1 MAKEEK
7 KTETKYISYASSSM
21 ISIFKSWFFV
31 EELLKPAFEK
41 EFTADSNKNWTP
53 YFLDSDNL
61 HISIAKVNAE
71 VIGKTKAFD
80 FS

>member
-31 EELLKPAFEK
+31 EELLKPAFEQ
-41 EFTADSNKNWTP
+41 EFTADSNKNCRH
-53 YFLDSDNL
+53 Y
-61 HISIAKVNAE
+61 
-71 VIGKTKAFD
+71 
-80 FS
+80 